1 MKKPLFSKYKISIPL
16 LQKSTAISLIIKH
29 NLPTTK
35 TFVGTERRLEI
46 VIKKRHLNLFK
57 NLFEKE
63 NINAEYC
70 EIIGHFNT
78 LEGLR
83 GRYGLILG
91 FAFLLFMLFYSSRVV
106 WKIEIS
112 GLQHLSED
120 EVISQL
126 EEAGFTLG
134 TYIPSVDYDALHNT
148 VLKNSDN
155 LSWISVNVTG
165 NVAYVEIKETK
176 SPQANNT
183 PTYTNIVAAFDGYIE
198 SVKVIQG
205 KKVVTMGDVVKKGDI
220 LISGVINS
228 QAEGVRY
235 EQAKG
240 EVYAYVNKSIFVK
253 VPYVS
258 TKKAYTGKKF
268 TDKTYKIYNFPINFL
283 SKYGNQTSLYD
294 TIEKKEKLSF
304 LGISHIPI
312 EIQTTV
318 YYEYEI
324 VTVELSVSE
333 AVDLA
338 FVQLREELDKNLQSS
353 ELIDKSVKT
362 YHDSEAFYIECQLY
376 CLENIAK
383 EQAFFVTK

>member
-1 MKKPLFSKYKISIPL
+1 MKKPLFSKYKISVPL
-16 LQKSTAISLIIKH
+16 RQKSAAISIIVKH
-29 NLPTTK
+29 GLPCIK
-35 TFVGTERRLEI
+35 TVIGSERRLEI
-46 VIKKRHLNLFK
+46 IIKNRHLNRFK
-57 NLFEKE
+57 SLFEKE
-63 NINAEYC
+63 NICAEYC
-70 EIIGHFNT
+70 EISGRFNS

-83 GRYGLILG
+83 RRYGLIFG
-91 FAFLLFMLFYSSRVV
+91 FVFLLLMLFYSSRVV

-112 GLQHLSED
+112 GLHHLSED

-126 EEAGFTLG
+126 ENAGFSLG
-134 TYIPSVDYDALHNT
+134 TYIPSVDYDTLHNT

-176 SPQANNT
+176 SPQNNIT

-205 KKVVTMGDVVKKGDI
+205 KKVVTRGDVVKKGDI

-228 QAEGVRY
+228 QAEGIRY
-235 EQAKG
+235 EQAQG

-253 VPYVS
+253 VPFVS
-258 TKKAYTGKKF
+258 TKKEYTGKKI
-268 TDKTYKIYNFPINFL
+268 TDKTYKIYNFPIKFL

-324 VTVELSVSE
+324 VTVKLSVSE

-338 FVQLREELDKNLQSS
+338 FVQLREELDKNLQSA

-362 YHDSEAFYIECQLY
+362 YYDSEAFYIECQLY
-376 CLENIAK
+376 CLEDIAK
-383 EQAFFVTK
+383 EQAFFVTE